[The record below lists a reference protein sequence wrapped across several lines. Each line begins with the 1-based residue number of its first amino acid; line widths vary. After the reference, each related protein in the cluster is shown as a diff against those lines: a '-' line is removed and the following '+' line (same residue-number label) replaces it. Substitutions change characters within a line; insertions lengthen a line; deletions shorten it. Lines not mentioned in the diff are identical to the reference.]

1 MPYRQL
7 SAEPAAIGQHHHLEM
22 EDAFNALGPNRAN
35 FDLRYIVAA
44 IRSNLW
50 LIGAIMAS
58 ALAIAL
64 IATLL
69 QTSRYTARATMQI
82 NDTSARVLG
91 SQQDNADES
100 LGAGTYDTE
109 RFLNTQVDVLKSQ
122 GLAARVAQRLKL
134 AGNPAF
140 FASQGAP
147 APAAGTSADMLQRQV
162 AGMLRSNLSVSL
174 PRDSR
179 IVSVSY
185 ESANR
190 ELSADIANAYVAEFI
205 QSNLQRKYE
214 SSAYARN
221 FLSEQLA
228 EAKIKLE
235 ASERA
240 LNDYARQAGLIRT
253 SGSNSG
259 DGKADSSN
267 TGSVTTASLV
277 MLNAATNEATAKRIQ
292 AEARWRSVGTGATIR
307 STEVVT
313 NATVSGLLSERAK
326 LKAALE
332 EDRATHLDDY
342 PSVQAKISQLA
353 ALDRQ
358 IQTNV
363 DNIRNS
369 IQNEYRSALKAE
381 QDLLAKTAQLKGETL
396 SEQDRNVKYS
406 LMARE
411 AETNRQVYAGLLER
425 FTQLNA
431 LAGVSTSNVYL
442 IDKAEVPF
450 SPSSPNLMK
459 NLLFGL
465 LMGIGLSALVVFVK
479 DQFDDSIR
487 VPEDVEPKLGLP
499 LLGVVPRSHGAEPAE
514 ALADPKSPMSES
526 YNSLRSSLLYST
538 AEGLPHSLLV
548 TSAQP
553 SEGKTTSSHA
563 IATGLARLGKTVLL
577 IDADMRRPSLHRR
590 TGLDNKRGLSTL
602 LTSHE
607 SIESVVVP
615 ATTENL
621 TLMVAGPIPPSP
633 TELLSNVRIEEILRE
648 AQAKFDVVIV
658 DSPPVLGLADAPLI
672 AALVE
677 GVVFVVEADRSRRGS
692 LKTSLRRLRAM
703 RPLIL
708 GAVLTKFDPLK
719 SGNRYSEY
727 YGYEYYQYE
736 SNSKSE

>member
-1 MPYRQL
+1 M
-7 SAEPAAIGQHHHLEM
+7 ELE
-22 EDAFNALGPNRAN
+22 EGIQTFGVGRSN

-44 IRSNLW
+44 IRSNMW
-50 LIGAIMAS
+50 LIAAIMAS
-58 ALAIAL
+58 ALAIAM

-82 NDTSARVLG
+82 NDSSASVLG
-91 SQQDNADES
+91 DKADNGDES
-100 LGAGTYDTE
+100 LGGGNYDTD
-109 RFLNTQVDVLKSQ
+109 RFLNTQIDVLKSQ
-122 GLAARVAQRLKL
+122 GLAVRVAQRLKL
-134 AGNPAF
+134 TGNPAF
-140 FASQGAP
+140 FASQGATMP
-147 APAAGTSADMLQRQV
+147 GPGTTPDLVLRQT
-162 AGMLRSNLSVSL
+162 AGMLRGNLSVNL

-190 ELSADIANAYVAEFI
+190 ELSAEIANAYVAEFI
-205 QSNLQRKYE
+205 QSNLQRKFE

-228 EAKIKLE
+228 EAKVKLE
-235 ASERA
+235 TSERA
-240 LNDYARQAGLIRT
+240 LNDYARKAGLIRT
-253 SGSNSG
+253 SSG
-259 DGKADSSN
+259 DSSNGKTDTSN
-267 TGSVTTASLV
+267 TGSVTTSSLV
-277 MLNAATNEATAKRIQ
+277 MVNAAANDATAKRIQ
-292 AEARWRSVGTGATIR
+292 AEARWRAVGSGSTLN

-332 EDRATHLDDY
+332 EDRANHLDDY
-342 PSVQAKISQLA
+342 PSVRAKQNQLA

-358 IQTNV
+358 IQGNV

-369 IQNEYRSALKAE
+369 VRSEYLAALGAE
-381 QDLLAKTAQLKGETL
+381 RELLTQTARLKSETL
-396 SEQDRNVKYS
+396 SEQDRNVQYG
-406 LMARE
+406 LIARE
-411 AETNRQVYAGLLER
+411 TETNRQVYDGLLER
-425 FTQLNA
+425 YTQLNA
-431 LAGVSTSNVYL
+431 IAGVSTSNVYL
-442 IDKAEVPF
+442 IDKAETPY

-465 LMGIGLSALVVFVK
+465 IMGIGTAAVVVFLK

-499 LLGVVPRSHGAEPAE
+499 LLGVVPRSHGVEPAD
-514 ALADPKSPMSES
+514 ALADPKSPMSEA

-538 AEGLPHSLLV
+538 AEGLPQSMLV

-563 IATGLARLGKTVLL
+563 IASGLARMGKRVLL

-590 TGLDNKRGLSTL
+590 TGLENKRGLSTL

-607 SIESVVVP
+607 SIDTAVAPSS
-615 ATTENL
+615 TENL
-621 TLMVAGPIPPSP
+621 TLMLAGPVPPSP
-633 TELLSNVRIEEILRE
+633 TELLSSVRIEDILRE
-648 AQAKFDVVIV
+648 AAAKFDVVII
-658 DSPPVLGLADAPLI
+658 DSPPVLGLADSPLI
-672 AALVE
+672 AALVD